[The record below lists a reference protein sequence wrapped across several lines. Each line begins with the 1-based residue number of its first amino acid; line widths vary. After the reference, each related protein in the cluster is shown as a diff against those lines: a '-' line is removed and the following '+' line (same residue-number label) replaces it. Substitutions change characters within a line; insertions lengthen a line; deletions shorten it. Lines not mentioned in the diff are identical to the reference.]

1 MLPLDEIVNYYPENL
16 RGFKRSI
23 LREYLQ
29 YKILEIIFETNMAKK
44 LSFIGG
50 TALRIIYGNHRFS
63 EDLDFDNFNL
73 NEKDFKILAER
84 VKSKLE
90 SEGFKIE
97 LKLSLK
103 KSFRAFLRFKDI
115 LYLNELSFHREKK
128 LLIQIDT
135 EPHGYNYTPE
145 KKYINKFD
153 IFTFINTT
161 PLNIL
166 LSQKIFALLNRKR
179 TMGRDIYDI
188 VFLMRKTEPDY
199 DYLAEKIMIK
209 NHKEI
214 WEKLHDFSKNLNLSS
229 MSEDLRPFLIKDS
242 DIKIVRNFKEF
253 IGYYKDNKV

>member
-1 MLPLDEIVNYYPENL
+1 MLPLDEIVSYYPENL

-29 YKILEIIFETNMAKK
+29 YKILEIIFETKMAKK

-50 TALRIIYGNHRFS
+50 TALRIIYENQRFS

-73 NEKDFKILAER
+73 NEGDFETLAEK

-90 SEGFKIE
+90 SEGFNVE

-103 KSFRAFLRFKDI
+103 KSFRAYLRFKEI
-115 LYLNELSFHREKK
+115 LYLNGLSSHKEEK

-161 PLNIL
+161 PPNIL

-188 VFLMRKTEPDY
+188 VFLLKKTEPDY
-199 DYLAEKIMIK
+199 DYLAEKIGIK
-209 NHKEI
+209 NHNEI
-214 WEKLHDFSKNLNLSS
+214 WEKLYDFSQKLNLSS
-229 MSEDLRPFLIKDS
+229 LSEDLRPFLIKDS
-242 DIKIVRNFKEF
+242 EIKIVQNFRDF
-253 IGYYKDNKV
+253 IGYYKGNKV